1 MAILNRFRPIVLTLL
16 ATAALLP
23 LHGQL
28 SNATI
33 KGTVTD
39 PSGAVLPQANVELLN
54 TGTGERREQRT
65 TGDGL
70 YNFAAL
76 PPGNYQVKAAAPGF
90 SDWTG
95 KLTLR
100 VAQEAVVNAV
110 METASI
116 STSVTVQDV
125 TPVISTEASSLS
137 DVKEYSRIQS
147 LPLQNRDFRA
157 ILNFS
162 PGVVS
167 AGFAGQGQGYT
178 RVNGIPGGSI
188 DYLVDGMSA
197 SERYTNELQRLPQP
211 IPTIQEIKVSTANA
225 NAEYSRPGMV
235 EVVTKSGTNQFH
247 GELFELNQNSALSAK
262 TFHQQAVNFLVRNEF
277 GGNFSG
283 PVWLPKL
290 YNGKN
295 KTFFFVD
302 AEGIRQRSAA
312 TERYIV
318 PEAAWK
324 KGDFSNYTDESGN
337 LIKIYDPLTTRFDP
351 ATGAYVRI
359 AVPRQRDP
367 VQPFEPDRKQGRR
380 ATCRTRMSTSRIT
393 KARTIRIRMPLH
405 ATTTRW
411 SPRKSTSLLGRTAFP
426 AATPTRT
433 RITSDVGY
441 FLNPNTRLY
450 GGHNAALS
458 YTELIKPSMIN
469 EIRGGVQRFHAY
481 RGPALLDPPITET
494 LGLPTYP
501 GTVAWPS
508 FYFGDSWTL
517 RATST
522 ASIATIRRTRQRS
535 PSMPPTT
542 SPGRAA
548 STK

>member
-1 MAILNRFRPIVLTLL
+1 MRSKLLRP
-16 ATAALLP
+16 A
-23 LHGQL
+23 
-28 SNATI
+28 
-33 KGTVTD
+33 
-39 PSGAVLPQANVELLN
+39 
-54 TGTGERREQRT
+54 
-65 TGDGL
+65 
-70 YNFAAL
+70 FA
-76 PPGNYQVKAAAPGF
+76 
-90 SDWTG
+90 DWTG

-100 VAQEAVVNAV
+100 VAQEAVVNPV
-110 METASI
+110 METASVT
-116 STSVTVQDV
+116 TSVTVQDV

-167 AGFAGQGQGYT
+167 ASFAGQGQGYT

-188 DYLVDGMSA
+188 DYLVDGMTA

-211 IPTIQEIKVSTANA
+211 IPTIQELKVSTANA

-262 TFHQQAVNFLVRNEF
+262 PFHQQAVNFLVRNEF

-318 PEAAWK
+318 PDAAWK

-337 LIKIYDPLTTRFDP
+337 LIKIYDPLTTRLDP
-351 ATGAYVRI
+351 ATGAYVRSQFPGNVIPSNRLNPI
-359 AVPRQRDP
+359 ATRSQ
-367 VQPFEPDRKQGRR
+367 
-380 ATCRTRMSTSRIT
+380 ATCRTRT
-393 KARTIRIRMPLH
+393 
-405 ATTTRW
+405 
-411 SPRKSTSLLGRTAFP
+411 
-426 AATPTRT
+426 
-433 RITSDVGY
+433 
-441 FLNPNTRLY
+441 
-450 GGHNAALS
+450 
-458 YTELIKPSMIN
+458 
-469 EIRGGVQRFHAY
+469 
-481 RGPALLDPPITET
+481 
-494 LGLPTYP
+494 
-501 GTVAWPS
+501 
-508 FYFGDSWTL
+508 
-517 RATST
+517 
-522 ASIATIRRTRQRS
+522 
-535 PSMPPTT
+535 
-542 SPGRAA
+542 
-548 STK
+548 